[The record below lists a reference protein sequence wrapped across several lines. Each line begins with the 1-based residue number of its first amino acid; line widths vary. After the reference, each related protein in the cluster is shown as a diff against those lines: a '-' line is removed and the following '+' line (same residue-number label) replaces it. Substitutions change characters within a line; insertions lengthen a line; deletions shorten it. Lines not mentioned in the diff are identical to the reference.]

1 MYVKPDRVER
11 TGEGGGGGSTG
22 SLEPVFTDL
31 SAQRVPMDAQE
42 TGGAPEISLRSG
54 ERARDE
60 STLEFLQGIPVPDA
74 LGDHLFNQLVE
85 LFAHAAFPPQSSV
98 R

>member
-11 TGEGGGGGSTG
+11 TGEGGGGGLAG
-22 SLEPVFTDL
+22 SLEPVFDDL

-42 TGGAPEISLRSG
+42 TGGAPQIPLRSD

-60 STLEFLQGIPVPDA
+60 SALEFLTGILVQDPLA
-74 LGDHLFNQLVE
+74 DHLFNQLVE
-85 LFAHAAFPPQSSV
+85 LFAHATFPFQSGA

>member
-1 MYVKPDRVER
+1 
-11 TGEGGGGGSTG
+11 
-22 SLEPVFTDL
+22 
-31 SAQRVPMDAQE
+31 MDAQQ
-42 TGGAPEISLRSG
+42 TSGASEIPLRSD

-60 STLEFLQGIPVPDA
+60 SALEFLTGILVQDP